1 MQHYN
6 TDWLIEKYYNG
17 EELSYLFFWGHTTN
31 NNALEVNKACL
42 SQWFPLSFTVD
53 GITYNNAEHWIMA
66 NKAFLFGDFDIY
78 NKILATSSP
87 KEAKALGRL
96 VKGFDDNIWKEQCYE
111 IVKQG
116 NIHKFNQ
123 HPAYAAFLLNTV
135 DQILVEASPV
145 DTIWGIGL
153 AENDG
158 DATCPDQWKGQNLLG
173 FALMEVRD
181 FLKDFGHFERFNADV
196 SLPWK
201 VYPKIDPKDL
211 FWRMGDGE
219 ELLNSF
225 YSYYNTL
232 SERDRTIFMLTNP
245 APLQWRSMLE

>member
-1 MQHYN
+1 MQHYSS
-6 TDWLIEKYYNG
+6 DWVIEKYYNG

-31 NNALEVNKACL
+31 NSLEVNKACL
-42 SQWFPLSFTVD
+42 SQWFPLPFTVD
-53 GITYNNAEHWIMA
+53 GITYANAEHWMMA
-66 NKAFLFGDFDIY
+66 NKALLFGDIDSY
-78 NKILATSSP
+78 EKILTAKSP

-96 VKGFDDNIWKEQCYE
+96 VIDFDELVWKEHCYE

-123 HPAYAAFLLNTV
+123 HPAYAAVLLDTI

-145 DTIWGIGL
+145 DKIWGIGL
-153 AENDG
+153 AESDE
-158 DATCPDQWKGQNLLG
+158 DAIRPNLWKGQNLLG

-181 FLKDFGHFERFNADV
+181 FLKEFGHFEQLSADV

-201 VYPKIDPKDL
+201 VYPKIDPMDL

-219 ELLNSF
+219 GLLSHF
-225 YSYYNTL
+225 YSYYNAL
-232 SERDRTIFMLTNP
+232 GERERTIFMLTNP
-245 APLQWRSMLE
+245 APLQWQRMLA

>member
-31 NNALEVNKACL
+31 NTLEVNKACL

-53 GITYNNAEHWIMA
+53 GVTYANAEHWMMA
-66 NKAFLFGDFDIY
+66 NKALLFSDIDSY
-78 NKILATSSP
+78 EKILAAKTP

-96 VKGFDDNIWKEQCYE
+96 VIGFDELVWKEHCYE

-116 NIHKFNQ
+116 NVHKFNQ

-145 DTIWGIGL
+145 DKIWGIGL
-153 AENDG
+153 AENEE
-158 DATCPDQWKGQNLLG
+158 DAVTPDQWKGQNLLG

-181 FLKDFGHFERFNADV
+181 FLRDFEQLSDNV

-201 VYPKIDPKDL
+201 VYPKIEPNDL

-219 ELLNSF
+219 ELLNRF
-225 YSYYNTL
+225 YFYYNAL
-232 SERDRTIFMLTNP
+232 SERERTIFILTNP
-245 APLQWRSMLE
+245 APSQWQSMLE